1 VHLRQAPGRE
11 QQPLRPVQPGEGRR
25 RGGPAARRHR
35 LASAARPVPPGWAL
49 PASRAAGRPARR
61 RDADRCRLRRRLHR
75 DHVRSGTGTGRQTI
89 PATPEHLHYTVREP
103 FAVQARI
110 VPYNHP
116 LFFSAS
122 KLAPPLV
129 AGNAVILKA
138 PDQAPLPALRIG
150 ELAQEALPPGLVSVV
165 SGRARRPAARWCSIR
180 GSGALPSSVRSDRQ
194 VGPAGR
200 GGRRGQGR
208 VGGAGREERDD
219 RLRRRRSR
227 RPGCRGR
234 LPG

>member
-1 VHLRQAPGRE
+1 MGPSGKPRGRSACPSPRCGPMPPSPSTTSRSCPIWHWNWAPDD
-11 QQPLRPVQPGEGRR
+11 PGDAGAPALHGPRAVR
-25 RGGPAARRHR
+25 RGG
-35 LASAARPVPPGWAL
+35 
-49 PASRAAGRPARR
+49 
-61 RDADRCRLRRRLHR
+61 ADRALQPSAVLLR
-75 DHVRSGTGTGRQTI
+75 I
-89 PATPEHLHYTVREP
+89 
-103 FAVQARI
+103 QAR
-110 VPYNHP
+110 
-116 LFFSAS
+116 
-122 KLAPPLV
+122 PLV